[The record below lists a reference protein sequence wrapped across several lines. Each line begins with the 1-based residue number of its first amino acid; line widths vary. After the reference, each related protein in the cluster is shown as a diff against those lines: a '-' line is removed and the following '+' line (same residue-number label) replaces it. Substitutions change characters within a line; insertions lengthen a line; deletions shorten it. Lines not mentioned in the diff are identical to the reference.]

1 MINHI
6 PIEQFADR
14 MGVLMR
20 RMAGVML
27 SVERN
32 YLARGI
38 ITLPQLWVL
47 RHIADMGVCPMHSIS
62 RSLGIKASTVTGL
75 MDRLVKLGLAKRYT
89 PESDRR
95 GVLAEVTSKGR
106 RILKQIHAERRRML
120 IETFGQLS
128 AQERSDYLAIIEKVA
143 AYVEA
148 RKKK

>member
-1 MINHI
+1 
-6 PIEQFADR
+6 
-14 MGVLMR
+14 
-20 RMAGVML
+20 
-27 SVERN
+27 
-32 YLARGI
+32 
-38 ITLPQLWVL
+38 
-47 RHIADMGVCPMHSIS
+47 MHSIS